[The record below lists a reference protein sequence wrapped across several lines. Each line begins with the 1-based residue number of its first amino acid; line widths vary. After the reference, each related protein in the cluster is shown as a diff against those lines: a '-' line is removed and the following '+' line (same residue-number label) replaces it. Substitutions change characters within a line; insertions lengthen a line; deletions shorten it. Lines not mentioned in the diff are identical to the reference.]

1 MKSYKF
7 HSIFTRTL
15 AVATLAFGLHA
26 APAAAATYDM
36 GALSARPYAVNFVA
50 LPAGSSFLDVYKF
63 TLSSERLVAASA
75 VSNVALLGGKSFAT
89 HISDFAVSFFNDSNP
104 GVSLGSWSGSPMDF
118 VSNLGVGDYSFK
130 VSGVVDGRYGGNY
143 IFSIANTT
151 SEAISVT
158 AVPEP
163 EQWALFA
170 IGLAFLGLMGRRRA
184 TRS

>member
-1 MKSYKF
+1 MKSQKL
-7 HSIFTRTL
+7 HSIFTKTL

-36 GALSARPYAVNFVA
+36 GELSARPYAVYFVA
-50 LPAGSSFLDVYKF
+50 LPAGASFSDDYKF
-63 TLSSERLVAASA
+63 TLPSSGRQVAASA
-75 VSNVALLGGKSFAT
+75 VSNDTLLGGKSFAA
-89 HISDFAVSFFNDSNP
+89 HIRDFAVSFFSDANP

-118 VSNLGVGDYSFK
+118 VSNLDAGDYRFN

-143 IFSIANTT
+143 IFSIADTT
-151 SEAISVT
+151 GEISVS

-184 TRS
+184 THS